1 MMPAADR
8 QERAGPGPNV
18 DPAAVDPGTLLR
30 SRSYRALL
38 VFAAVIG
45 VVVSIASWG
54 FLELLHLIQQWVYK
68 DLPGQ
73 LGFGTVPW
81 WWPVPVLALAGLII
95 AFAVA
100 RLPGHGGHNP
110 SEGLKTG
117 PPTTPV
123 ELPGVLLA
131 ALASIGLGLVLG
143 PEGPLIA
150 LGTGLAFLTVQL
162 SRRAVPEQ
170 AKLILAAAASFAA
183 LSTIFG
189 SPVVGAVIII
199 EAAGLGGPTLPLV
212 LLPGLLA
219 AGIGSLVFVGI
230 GSLTGLSSSAY
241 AISPLSLPAYPHPK
255 LGDFLWAIVLS
266 LVAAAVTFA
275 VMELGR
281 RIHRVVEQRIMV
293 LTVLAALVIAG
304 LAIVFAQ
311 VTGQRADA
319 VLFSGQEE
327 MNPVV
332 SQAGTLSLGTIALLV
347 VCKGLAWGV
356 SLGSARGGPTFPAI
370 FLGIAGGLLASHLPG
385 FSETPAVGVLVGATV
400 VSVLQLPLS
409 SIIIALLVTQ
419 AGAGVAP
426 LIIVGVVVAYIAT
439 KVLAARRTPVA
450 AGSDRGP
457 GRSGRQPNLA

>member
-1 MMPAADR
+1 
-8 QERAGPGPNV
+8 
-18 DPAAVDPGTLLR
+18 
-30 SRSYRALL
+30 
-38 VFAAVIG
+38 
-45 VVVSIASWG
+45 
-54 FLELLHLIQQWVYK
+54 
-68 DLPGQ
+68 
-73 LGFGTVPW
+73 
-81 WWPVPVLALAGLII
+81 VLAVAGVII
-95 AFAVA
+95 AVAIA
-100 RLPGHGGHNP
+100 RLPGRGGHDP

-143 PEGPLIA
+143 PEAPLIA
-150 LGTGLAFLTVQL
+150 LGTGLAFLAMRL
-162 SRRAVPEQ
+162 SRRDVPDR
-170 AKLILAAAASFAA
+170 ARLVLAAAASFAA

-219 AGIGSLVFVGI
+219 AGIGSLVFIGV

-241 AISPLSLPAYPHPK
+241 AISPLSLPAYPQPNV
-255 LGDFLWAIVLS
+255 GDFLWTIVLS
-266 LVAAAVTFA
+266 VVAAAVTFA
-275 VMELGR
+275 IMQLGR
-281 RIHRVVEQRIMV
+281 RTHRVVEQRIIV
-293 LTVLAALVIAG
+293 LTTLAALVIAA
-304 LAIVFAQ
+304 LAIAFSQ
-311 VTGQRADA
+311 ITGQPADA
-319 VLFSGQEE
+319 VLFSGQEA
-327 MNPVV
+327 MDPIV
-332 SQAGTLSLGTIALLV
+332 SQAGTISLGTIALLV

-400 VSVLQLPLS
+400 VSVLQLPLA
-409 SIIIALLVTQ
+409 SIVIALLVTQ

-439 KVLAARRTPVA
+439 KELAARWTALA
-450 AGSDRGP
+450 ARWAADGP
-457 GRSGRQPNLA
+457 GRQPNPT

>member
-1 MMPAADR
+1 MSAA
-8 QERAGPGPNV
+8 ERPEGAGSRTGAG
-18 DPAAVDPGTLLR
+18 AAPVADPGALLR

-45 VVVSIASWG
+45 VVVSIAGWG
-54 FLELLHLIQQWVYK
+54 FLELLHLIQQWVYD
-68 DLPGQ
+68 DLPGG
-73 LGFGTVPW
+73 LGFSTVPW
-81 WWPVPVLALAGLII
+81 WWPLPVLAVAGAVI

-143 PEGPLIA
+143 PEAPLIA
-150 LGTGLAFLTVQL
+150 LGTGLALLAVQL
-162 SRRAVPEQ
+162 SRRAVPDQ
-170 AKLILAAAASFAA
+170 ARMVLAAAGSFAA
-183 LSTIFG
+183 LATIFG

-219 AGIGSLVFVGI
+219 AGIGSLVFVGV

-241 AISPLSLPAYPHPK
+241 AISPLSLPTYPHPN
-255 LGDFLWAIVLS
+255 LGDLLWTILLS
-266 LVAAAVTFA
+266 VVAAAVAFA
-275 VMELGR
+275 IMELGR
-281 RIHRVVEQRIMV
+281 RTHRVVQQRIMV
-293 LTVLAALVIAG
+293 LTILAALVVAA
-304 LAIVFAQ
+304 LAIAFAQ
-311 VTGQRADA
+311 ITGESANA

-327 MNPVV
+327 MNPIV
-332 SQAGTLSLGTIALLV
+332 SQAGTISLGTIALLV
-347 VCKGLAWGV
+347 LCKGLAWGV

-385 FSETPAVGVLVGATV
+385 FSETPAVGVLVGAAV

-409 SIIIALLVTQ
+409 SIVIALLVTQ
-419 AGAGVAP
+419 AGGGVAP
-426 LIIVGVVVAYIAT
+426 LIIVGVVVAYLT
-439 KVLAARRTPVA
+439 TRVLAARRTAVA
-450 AGSDRGP
+450 AGSGADS
-457 GRSGRQPNLA
+457 SGRQPTPT

>member
-1 MMPAADR
+1 MMSAA
-8 QERAGPGPNV
+8 ERPDGAGPRTSAGATPV
-18 DPAAVDPGTLLR
+18 ADPGALLR

-45 VVVSIASWG
+45 VVVSIAGWA
-54 FLELLHLIQQWVYK
+54 FLELLHLVQEWVYE
-68 DLPGQ
+68 DLPSG
-73 LGFGTVPW
+73 LGFSTVPW
-81 WWPVPVLALAGLII
+81 WWQPSVLAVAGVII
-95 AFAVA
+95 AFAVD

-143 PEGPLIA
+143 PEAPLIA
-150 LGTGLAFLTVQL
+150 LGTGLALLAVQL
-162 SRRAVPEQ
+162 SRRAVPDQ
-170 AKLILAAAASFAA
+170 AGMVLAAAGSFAA
-183 LSTIFG
+183 LATVFG

-199 EAAGLGGPTLPLV
+199 EAAGLGGATLPLV

-241 AISPLSLPAYPHPK
+241 AISPLSLPAYPHPN
-255 LGDFLWAIVLS
+255 LGDFLWTILLS

-275 VMELGR
+275 IMELGR
-281 RIHRVVEQRIMV
+281 RTHRLVEQKIMV
-293 LTVLAALVIAG
+293 LTILAALVIAA
-304 LAIVFAQ
+304 LAIAFSQ
-311 VTGQRADA
+311 VTGESANA
-319 VLFSGQEE
+319 VLFSGQEA
-327 MNPVV
+327 MNPIV
-332 SQAGTLSLGTIALLV
+332 SQAGTISLGTIALLV
-347 VCKGLAWGV
+347 LCKGLAWGI

-385 FSETPAVGVLVGATV
+385 FSETPAVGVLMGATV

-439 KVLAARRTPVA
+439 KVLAARRLP
-450 AGSDRGP
+450 AGTRSEPDRT
-457 GRSGRQPNLA
+457 GRQPNPT